1 MKMLKLHSVDT
12 AVDTEGNTYEMVRKK
27 RGYKTPNLGKWVLQ
41 GELPDYDLEH
51 TVTEWY
57 DELSN
62 FDLMRLTIWVWQYN
76 IKTPYNFR

>member
-12 AVDTEGNTYEMVRKK
+12 AVDTEGNTYEMERKS
-27 RGYKTPNLGKWVLQ
+27 NGKWVNKYDA
-41 GELPDYDLEH
+41 PDYDLQH

-62 FDLMRLTIWVWQYN
+62 LDLMRLTIWVWQYN
-76 IKTPYNFR
+76 IETPYNFR